1 MPPCG
6 WPFTTLT
13 VFAAGGAAVDGAP
26 AAELPGLEA
35 PDGAVEPPSSPPG
48 RRSTNARMRTTTVA
62 ARMPMRG
69 GAVTGGRLRDRV
81 PGRAPSHAW
90 PAPAAPRGAP
100 RRPGPGR
107 SLLRTGARG
116 MRFARILVPLDG
128 SPLAEAVMPVACSLA
143 KRLGGTLLLLHVLE
157 HEPPAAVHGEPHLCD
172 AREALAYL
180 ERRATELRREGI
192 AVESHVHE
200 RPVEDVA
207 PAVDVHAHEFDA
219 DLIAMCAHGR
229 SNLRT
234 RLIGSIAERILR
246 AGSVPVLLRTVRR
259 ADQPAFAL
267 RRVLV
272 PIDFGHD
279 IDAALDAARLLAPPY
294 GAAVTLLAAPE
305 RPAPVTSR
313 LLPGASALMRAY
325 DLDALRGRIGEVAD
339 RLRADLPDVE
349 AMVAEQPPTP
359 AILAAS
365 DGLPADLI
373 VLVTDAHGGL
383 SSWSEP
389 STVQQ
394 LLRRA
399 DLTLLLIREL

>member
-1 MPPCG
+1 
-6 WPFTTLT
+6 
-13 VFAAGGAAVDGAP
+13 
-26 AAELPGLEA
+26 
-35 PDGAVEPPSSPPG
+35 
-48 RRSTNARMRTTTVA
+48 
-62 ARMPMRG
+62 
-69 GAVTGGRLRDRV
+69 
-81 PGRAPSHAW
+81 
-90 PAPAAPRGAP
+90 
-100 RRPGPGR
+100 
-107 SLLRTGARG
+107 

-128 SPLAEAVMPVACSLA
+128 SPLAEAVMPAACSLA

-157 HEPPAAVHGEPHLCD
+157 QEPPAAVHGEPHLCD
-172 AREALAYL
+172 AREAFEYL
-180 ERRATELRREGI
+180 ERQATDLRREGI

-200 RPVEDVA
+200 RPVDDVA
-207 PAVDVHAHEFDA
+207 RAVDMHAHEFGA

-229 SNLRT
+229 SNLRA

-259 ADQPAFAL
+259 AEVPAFDL

-279 IDAALDAARLLAPPY
+279 VDAALAAARVLAVPY

-305 RPAPVTSR
+305 RPPPTTSR
-313 LLPGASALMRAY
+313 LLPGTSALMRAY
-325 DLDALRGRIGEVAD
+325 DLDALGARLAEVAD
-339 RLRADLPDVE
+339 RLRADVREVDTLVAAE
-349 AMVAEQPPTP
+349 APTP
-359 AILAAS
+359 AILAAG
-365 DGLPADLI
+365 DALPADLI

-399 DLTLLLIREL
+399 DMTLLLIREL

>member
-1 MPPCG
+1 
-6 WPFTTLT
+6 
-13 VFAAGGAAVDGAP
+13 
-26 AAELPGLEA
+26 
-35 PDGAVEPPSSPPG
+35 
-48 RRSTNARMRTTTVA
+48 
-62 ARMPMRG
+62 
-69 GAVTGGRLRDRV
+69 
-81 PGRAPSHAW
+81 
-90 PAPAAPRGAP
+90 
-100 RRPGPGR
+100 
-107 SLLRTGARG
+107 

-128 SPLAEAVMPVACSLA
+128 SPLAEAVMPAACSLA

-157 HEPPAAVHGEPHLCD
+157 QEPPAAVHGEPHLCD
-172 AREALAYL
+172 AREAFEYL
-180 ERRATELRREGI
+180 ERQATDLRREGI

-200 RPVEDVA
+200 RPVDDVA
-207 PAVDVHAHEFDA
+207 RAVDMHAHEFGA

-229 SNLRT
+229 SNLRA

-259 ADQPAFAL
+259 AEVPAFDL

-279 IDAALDAARLLAPPY
+279 VDAALTAARVLAAPY

-305 RPAPVTSR
+305 RPPPTTSR
-313 LLPGASALMRAY
+313 LLPGTSALMRAY
-325 DLDALRGRIGEVAD
+325 DLDALGARLAEVAD
-339 RLRADLPDVE
+339 RLRADVREVDTLVAAE
-349 AMVAEQPPTP
+349 APTP
-359 AILAAS
+359 AILAAG
-365 DGLPADLI
+365 DALPADLI

-399 DLTLLLIREL
+399 DMTLLLIREL

>member
-6 WPFTTLT
+6 WLSRART
-13 VFAAGGAAVDGAP
+13 VLPAGGAVVDGAP
-26 AAELPGLEA
+26 AAGAELPVLDA

-48 RRSTNARMRTTTVA
+48 RRSTNARIRTTTVA
-62 ARMPMRG
+62 ARMPRRWGVVTMSPPEPPDARPR
-69 GAVTGGRLRDRV
+69 AVSRTA
-81 PGRAPSHAW
+81 RAA
-90 PAPAAPRGAP
+90 
-100 RRPGPGR
+100 RRPTLPGPGR
-107 SLLRTGARG
+107 SLPRTGARG

-180 ERRATELRREGI
+180 ERQATELRREGI

-267 RRVLV
+267 RRLLV

-279 IDAALDAARLLAPPY
+279 VDAALDAARLLAPPY

-313 LLPGASALMRAY
+313 LLPGTSALMRAY
-325 DLDALRGRIGEVAD
+325 DLDALRARIDEVAD
-339 RLRADLPDVE
+339 RLRADLPDVD
-349 AMVAEQPPTP
+349 AMVA
-359 AILAAS
+359 
-365 DGLPADLI
+365 
-373 VLVTDAHGGL
+373 
-383 SSWSEP
+383 
-389 STVQQ
+389 
-394 LLRRA
+394 
-399 DLTLLLIREL
+399 